1 MIKTDDKLDRTLN
14 TCTVRPGAKNP
25 FARSDGSSIAAG
37 IKMDIP
43 MPQGCALPK
52 NQVSSQR
59 IGSWIQVF
67 SGHKFWPMDPR
78 PEEIF
83 IEDIA
88 HALSLQCRFAGHT
101 RVHYSVGE
109 HSYRL
114 ARFCSRE
121 NMLWGLLHDAAEAYL
136 VDLPKPIKD
145 NSILGEQYTAIENGL
160 MRVICE
166 RFSLPLEFPDEVKAL
181 DKLMVQWEQRDLMAK
196 PPEPWK
202 DRIAKLPEYELVPI
216 SPELVEA
223 RFLRLYDDL
232 RPQATL

>member
-1 MIKTDDKLDRTLN
+1 MADRT
-14 TCTVRPGAKNP
+14 
-25 FARSDGSSIAAG
+25 
-37 IKMDIP
+37 
-43 MPQGCALPK
+43 
-52 NQVSSQR
+52 
-59 IGSWIQVF
+59 GSWIQMF
-67 SGHKFWPMDPR
+67 SGRMFWPMDPR
-78 PEEIF
+78 PENIF

-121 NMLWGLLHDAAEAYL
+121 NMLWGLLHDAAETYL

-145 NSILGEQYTAIENGL
+145 NSILGEQYTAIENRL
-160 MRVICE
+160 MQVICE
-166 RFSLPLEFPDEVKAL
+166 RFSLPFECPSEVKTL
-181 DKLMVQWEQRDLMAK
+181 DKVMLQWEQRDLMA
-196 PPEPWK
+196 PPPKPWK
-202 DRIAKLPEYELVPI
+202 DHGAELPEHELIPM

-232 RPQATL
+232 RPQATLRLPV